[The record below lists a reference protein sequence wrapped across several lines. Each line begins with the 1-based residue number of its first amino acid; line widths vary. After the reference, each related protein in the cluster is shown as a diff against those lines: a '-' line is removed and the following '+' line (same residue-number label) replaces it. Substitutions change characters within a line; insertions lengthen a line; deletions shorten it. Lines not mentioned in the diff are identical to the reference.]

1 MFKNIAKALSGDP
14 IQKMLD
20 HYREMVDEIN
30 ALEPGLQALSDEA
43 LKAKTGEFKE
53 RLQQG
58 ETVDDLL
65 VEAFAV
71 VREVAIRTVGL
82 RHFDVQL
89 VGGIVLHQGQIAEMK
104 TGEGKTLV
112 ATMPIYLNALGEQ
125 GVHLVTVNDYLARR
139 DARWMGPVFHFLGLS
154 VGILQE
160 ASRTEHGRK
169 AFVYDP
175 DLESVQEDVH
185 QLRLVDRKD
194 AYSADVTYGT
204 NNEFGFDYLRD
215 NMARTLEARSQRGHY
230 FAILD
235 EVDNI
240 LIDEA
245 RTPLII
251 SGPSHDDPELYV
263 QMAQVVKQLN
273 AEDFEAN
280 EKDRT
285 VALTEIGENHVEQ
298 LLKTPI
304 RDPDRPEDI
313 TPEQARLLGHL
324 EQALRAEY
332 LFKRNKDYVVQAGRV
347 IIVDE
352 FTGRMMAGR
361 RWSDGLHQAVEAKE
375 GVRVRQE
382 NVTYATVTLQNYF
395 RMYEKLAGM
404 TGTAVTEAE
413 EFSKIYDVDVVPL
426 PTNLEFIVMQPD
438 TDLDEI
444 AYSDNGSTFVYYTRV
459 DDQDQNPVFWRR
471 KDYPD
476 IVFRTE
482 EAKLRAVTLE
492 ILRRHTLGQPLLV
505 GTTSVELSERLSS
518 RLRADALQTLAN
530 IHILRDAYLE
540 AHDIPDDGMRVD
552 ALKPLYAPLPEVK
565 SPTLRPFAREL
576 DVSLSPTRE
585 ENLERLLKV
594 LELAPSDLERLT
606 EALKGG
612 VPHNVLNAKKHDEE
626 SAIIAWAG
634 SLGAVTIAT
643 NMAGRGV
650 DIKLGGEIAEEI
662 LAAVNRVL
670 RRIGVQDPEN
680 MSLGERLKALAK
692 ADEEAIGI
700 YEAEIEQLKRFIED
714 SERVWDAGGLHVI
727 GSERH
732 ESRRIDNQLRGR
744 AGRQGDP
751 GSSQF
756 FLSLGDE
763 LMRLFG
769 GEQVANLMQRFNIDD
784 AVPIAHNIVNR
795 TIEQAQTRVEGANFD
810 TRKHLLDYDD
820 VLNQQRE
827 VFYNQR
833 NRVFTK
839 DSLSDDIASMLRTEV
854 EEHVQ
859 IAFAD
864 PEGPWKLLAWLEET
878 QPTIGLESD
887 EPYPSFMLSELLAP
901 LEDVSQ
907 ADELKQSLLEIARGS
922 LDANKVHLQRA
933 VDEQLTHALERLD
946 DQVEQRVEFAE
957 MAVDAAIYEAEEEGR
972 DIDPR
977 GLLEAVEQAAG
988 LRIQMDDKTLQQVR
1002 EDPQSF
1008 QRRIREM
1015 VEASFGLRIWA
1026 GLIQAVE
1033 RRIGESLNLQPSVSA
1048 SIDWDQASEDLQN
1061 AIENVWEAR
1070 SGRILGEIETDLQ
1083 NALRENSTLDA
1094 RERIRFLIQMSYGQ
1108 RSFFDRKTHQR
1119 QSVKVARLTYPFYAA
1134 NLISDRDPDELTEQI
1149 VRHLEGAQESLKK
1162 LLGNAASSRLAGS
1175 KLDQLESRSQDQLRT
1190 ALGQEAF
1197 DQYAGQGPLSSLSA
1211 DARETISNVL
1221 GSQALARAHREL
1233 FLSVGDREWVDYL
1246 TEMEAL
1252 RTSIGLEAYGQ
1263 RDPLVQYKSRAFD
1276 LFNVLLASIRAG
1288 VVAHMFRLRTT
1299 PSSSTAA
1306 KQAPA
1311 PRGTVA
1317 DDGKPDSTPK
1327 KSGKKRKRK
1336 RKRK

>member
-1 MFKNIAKALSGDP
+1 MFKNIAKAISGDP
-14 IQKMLD
+14 IKKILD
-20 HYREMVDEIN
+20 HYREMVEEIN
-30 ALEPGLQALSDEA
+30 ALEPGLQALSNEM
-43 LKAKTGEFKE
+43 LKAKTDEFKG
-53 RLQQG
+53 RLRQG
-58 ETVDDLL
+58 ETIDDLL
-65 VEAFAV
+65 IEAFAV
-71 VREVAIRTVGL
+71 VREAAVRTVGL

-89 VGGIVLHQGQIAEMK
+89 VGGIVLHRGQIAEMK

-112 ATMPIYLNALGEQ
+112 ATMPMYLNALEEK

-169 AFVYDP
+169 AFFYDP
-175 DLESVQEDVH
+175 ELESVQEDVH
-185 QLRLVDRKD
+185 QLRLVDRKV
-194 AYSADVTYGT
+194 AYAADVTYGT

-215 NMARTLEARSQRGHY
+215 NMARTLDAWSQRGHHY
-230 FAILD
+230 AILD

-251 SGPSHDDPELYV
+251 SGPSHDDPGLYI
-263 QMAQVVKQLN
+263 QMAQVVTQLN
-273 AEDFEAN
+273 TEDLEVS

-285 VALTEIGENHVEQ
+285 VALSEIGEDHVEQ

-324 EQALRAEY
+324 EQALRAEH

-395 RMYEKLAGM
+395 RMYKKLAGM

-413 EFSKIYDVDVVPL
+413 EFSKIYDVDVIPL
-426 PTNLEFIVMQPD
+426 PTNLEFIAMQPG
-438 TDLDEI
+438 TDLKEV
-444 AYSDNGSTFVYYTRV
+444 AYSENGSNFSYYTRV
-459 DDQDQNPVFWRR
+459 DDQDQEPVFWRR

-476 IVFRTE
+476 VVFRTE

-492 ILRRHTLGQPLLV
+492 ILRRHTQGQPLLV
-505 GTTSVELSERLSS
+505 GTTSVELSELLSS

-530 IHILRDAYLE
+530 IQIVRDAYLK

-552 ALKPLYAPLPEVK
+552 ALTPLYQPLPEVK
-565 SPTLRPFAREL
+565 APILRPFAREL
-576 DVSLSPTRE
+576 DISLNPTRE
-585 ENLERLLKV
+585 ENLKRLLMI
-594 LELAPSDLERLT
+594 LELEPSNLERLT

-670 RRIGVQDPEN
+670 RRIGIPDPGN
-680 MSLGERLKALAK
+680 MSMDERLDALAN
-692 ADEEAIGI
+692 ADRDAIGI

-714 SERVWDAGGLHVI
+714 SKRVWDVGGLHVI

-744 AGRQGDP
+744 AARQGDP

-769 GEQVANLMQRFNIDD
+769 GAQVASLMQRFNIDD
-784 AVPIAHNIVNR
+784 AVPIVHNIVNR

-839 DSLSDDIASMLRTEV
+839 DSLSDDIASMLRKV
-854 EEHVQ
+854 VKDHVQ
-859 IAFAD
+859 MALAD

-878 QPTIGLESD
+878 QPTIGLESN

-901 LEDVSQ
+901 LAGISQ
-907 ADELKQSLLEIARGS
+907 PDDLKMSFLEIARGS
-922 LDANKVHLQRA
+922 MDANKAHLQQA
-933 VDEQLTHALERLD
+933 IDEQLTRALERLD
-946 DQVEQRVEFAE
+946 DQVEQRVDIAE
-957 MAVDAAIYEAEEEGR
+957 IAVDAAIFEAEEEGR

-977 GLLEAVEQAAG
+977 GLLGEVEQAAG
-988 LRIQMDDKTLQQVR
+988 LRIQMDDKALQQVR

-1008 QRRIREM
+1008 QQRIREM

-1026 GLIQAVE
+1026 GLVQAVE
-1033 RRIGESLNLQPSVSA
+1033 RRIGESLNLKPSFSA

-1061 AIENVWEAR
+1061 ALGNVWDAR
-1070 SGRILGEIETDLQ
+1070 TERILGEIETDLQ
-1083 NALRENSTLDA
+1083 NAVRDNSMLEAQD
-1094 RERIRFLIQMSYGQ
+1094 RIRLLVQMSYGQ

-1119 QSVKVARLTYPFYAA
+1119 QSVKVARLSYPFYAA
-1134 NLISDRDPDELTEQI
+1134 NLIADRDPDELTNQV
-1149 VRHLEGAQESLKK
+1149 VRHLDGAQESLEK
-1162 LLGNAASSRLAGS
+1162 LLGKAAFSRLAGS
-1175 KLDQLESRSQDQLRT
+1175 KLDQLESRTQNQLRT
-1190 ALGQEAF
+1190 ELGQEAF
-1197 DQYAGQGPLSSLSA
+1197 DQYAGQGPLSSLSD

-1221 GSQALARAHREL
+1221 GNQALARAQREL

-1246 TEMEAL
+1246 TQMEAL

-1263 RDPLVQYKSRAFD
+1263 RDPLVQYKSKAFD
-1276 LFNVLLASIRAG
+1276 LFNVLLDSIRAG
-1288 VVAHMFRLRTT
+1288 VAAHMFRLRTAA
-1299 PSSSTAA
+1299 SSPTAA
-1306 KQAPA
+1306 KQPSAPKQPA
-1311 PRGTVA
+1311 P
-1317 DDGKPDSTPK
+1317 DKDKPDSTAK
-1327 KSGKKRKRK
+1327 KSGKRRKRK

>member
-1 MFKNIAKALSGDP
+1 MFKNIAKTLGGDP
-14 IQKMLD
+14 VKKMLEK
-20 HYREMVDEIN
+20 YREMVEEIN

-43 LKAKTGEFKE
+43 LKAKTDEFKG
-53 RLQQG
+53 RIRQG
-58 ETVDDLL
+58 ETLEDLII
-65 VEAFAV
+65 ETFAV
-71 VREVAIRTVGL
+71 VREAAVRTVGL

-89 VGGIVLHQGQIAEMK
+89 VGGIVLHEGQIAEMK

-112 ATMPIYLNALGEQ
+112 ATMPIYLNALEEQ

-139 DARWMGPVFHFLGLS
+139 DARWMGPIFHFLGLS

-160 ASRTEHGRK
+160 ASRTEHGKK
-169 AFVYDP
+169 AFFYDP
-175 DLESVQEDVH
+175 ELESVQEDVH
-185 QLRLVDRKD
+185 QLRLVDRKI
-194 AYSADVTYGT
+194 AYAADVIYGT

-215 NMARTLEARSQRGHY
+215 NMARTLEARSQRGHH

-251 SGPSHDDPELYV
+251 SGPAHDDPGLYV

-273 AEDFEAN
+273 AEDFEVS

-313 TPEQARLLGHL
+313 SPEQARLLGHL
-324 EQALRAEY
+324 EQGLRAEH

-395 RMYEKLAGM
+395 RMYKKLAGM

-413 EFSKIYDVDVVPL
+413 EFSKIYDVDVIPL
-426 PTNLEFIVMQPD
+426 PTNLEFIALRSD
-438 TDLDEI
+438 ADLKEI
-444 AYSDNGSTFVYYTRV
+444 AYTESGSNFSYYARM
-459 DDQDQNPVFWRR
+459 DDQDQKPIFWRR
-471 KDYPD
+471 KDFPD

-518 RLRADALQTLAN
+518 RLRAEALQKLAN
-530 IHILRDAYLE
+530 IQIVRDAYLE
-540 AHDIPDDGMRVD
+540 AHDIPADGMRVD
-552 ALKPLYAPLPEVK
+552 ALESLYQPLPEIK
-565 SPTLRPFAREL
+565 QPTLRPFARDL
-576 DVSLSPTRE
+576 DISLNPTRE
-585 ENLERLLKV
+585 ENLERLLMILD
-594 LELAPSDLERLT
+594 LEPSDLERLT

-670 RRIGVQDPEN
+670 RRIGIRDPEN
-680 MSLGERLKALAK
+680 MSLDERLGALEN
-692 ADEEAIGI
+692 ADKDAIGI
-700 YEAEIEQLKRFIED
+700 YEAEIDQLKRFIED
-714 SERVWDAGGLHVI
+714 SKRVWDVGGLHVV

-744 AGRQGDP
+744 AARQGDP

-769 GEQVANLMQRFNIDD
+769 GAQVANLMQRFNIDD
-784 AVPIAHNIVNR
+784 AVPIVHNIVNR

-839 DSLSDDIASMLRTEV
+839 DSLSDDIASMLRTVV

-859 IAFAD
+859 MALAD

-887 EPYPSFMLSELLAP
+887 EPYPSFMLRELLTQF
-901 LEDVSQ
+901 EDISQ
-907 ADELKQSLLEIARGS
+907 ADELKKSLLEIARGS
-922 LDANKVHLQRA
+922 LDANKAHLQRA
-933 VDEQLTHALERLD
+933 VDEQLARALERLD
-946 DQVEQRVEFAE
+946 EQVDQRVDIAE
-957 MAVDAAIYEAEEEGR
+957 MAVDAAIYEAEDEGR
-972 DIDPR
+972 DVDPR
-977 GLLEAVEQAAG
+977 SLLSVVEQAAG
-988 LRIQMDDKTLQQVR
+988 LRIQMDDGALQQVR
-1002 EDPQSF
+1002 EDPQNF
-1008 QRRIREM
+1008 QQRIREM
-1015 VEASFGLRIWA
+1015 VDASFSLRIWA

-1033 RRIGESLNLQPSVSA
+1033 RRIGESLNLKPSLSGT
-1048 SIDWDQASEDLQN
+1048 IDWDQASDDLQK
-1061 AIENVWEAR
+1061 ALESVWDAR
-1070 SGRILGEIETDLQ
+1070 TKRILGEIETDLQ
-1083 NALRENSTLDA
+1083 NAVREKSTLEA
-1094 RERIRFLIQMSYGQ
+1094 RDRIRFLIQMSYGQ

-1134 NLISDRDPDELTEQI
+1134 NLISDRDPQELTEQ
-1149 VRHLEGAQESLKK
+1149 VVEHLTGAQESLKE
-1162 LLGNAASSRLAGS
+1162 LLGSAAFSRLAVS
-1175 KLDQLESRSQDQLRT
+1175 KLDQLEARTQEQLRSV
-1190 ALGQEAF
+1190 LGQETF
-1197 DQYAGQGPLSSLSA
+1197 DQYASQGSLSSLPE
-1211 DARETISNVL
+1211 DAREIISGVMGN
-1221 GSQALARAHREL
+1221 QALIRAHREL

-1246 TEMEAL
+1246 TQMEAL

-1299 PSSSTAA
+1299 PGSSTAA
-1306 KQAPA
+1306 KTAPA
-1311 PRGTVA
+1311 PRLPEA
-1317 DDGKPDSTPK
+1317 DVDKPESTAK
-1327 KSGKKRKRK
+1327 KSGKRRKRK